1 MRKLM
6 GSLIVAGA
14 SAAVVVALG
23 GAGFPARVAGQSGQ
37 SQLPRTADGK
47 PDLNGI
53 WQTMNTANWNL
64 EDHSGR
70 APAVPA
76 MGAVGAVRA
85 GRSVVEGGDIPYK
98 PDALAKRKKNADS
111 WLTEDPEVKCYM
123 PGVPRA
129 MYLPMPFQIVQ
140 NANFI
145 LMAFEY
151 ASVTRPIYMTKV
163 EPPPID
169 TWMGHSVG
177 RWEKDTLVIQT
188 DTFNDLTWFD
198 RAGNYHSDQL
208 KVTERITPM
217 TRDALNYEA
226 TIEDPQVFTRP
237 WKISMPLYRHLE
249 PRAELME
256 FNCVE
261 FVEETLW
268 GHLKKKGT
276 K

>member
-1 MRKLM
+1 MRKLI
-6 GSLIVAGA
+6 GSLVVAAA
-14 SAAVVVALG
+14 SAAVIAVAG
-23 GAGFPARVAGQSGQ
+23 GIGFPTRVAGQQ
-37 SQLPRTADGK
+37 SQMPRTADGK

-70 APAVPA
+70 APTVPA
-76 MGAVGAVRA
+76 MGAAGAIPA

-98 PDALAKRKKNADS
+98 KEALAKRKQNGDN
-111 WLTEDPEVKCYM
+111 WLKEDPEVKCYM

-140 NANFI
+140 SNNFI

-151 ASVTRPIYMTKV
+151 AGVTRPIYMTKV
-163 EPPPID
+163 EAPPID
-169 TWMGHSVG
+169 TWMGHSLG
-177 RWEKDTLVIQT
+177 RWEGDTLVIQS
-188 DTFNDLTWFD
+188 DTFNDSTWFD
-198 RAGNYHSDQL
+198 RAGNYHSEDL
-208 KVTERITPM
+208 KVTERITPI
-217 TRDALNYEA
+217 TKDALNYEA
-226 TIEDPQVFTRP
+226 TIDDPKTFTRP

-249 PRAELME
+249 PRAEIME

-268 GHLKKKGT
+268 GNLKKKPA